1 MSRKSN
7 RTKTASPINDE
18 IVDTAAPKELPVNET
33 TAETGADKTP
43 ASTEK
48 TADKQPVFNVVL
60 EGKGKKLSPK
70 TKNHVFFEVA
80 VSEDDNELYLR
91 LSSNEGGGLHSKEWI
106 KVDSVLELLDQQEQ
120 RPFKSTVFKSVFK
133 GSSANNAG
141 FLAASIRAEGL
152 RLIGPSEKSVFLHVV
167 VDDYA
172 DRKAELLALGSPK

>member
-7 RTKTASPINDE
+7 NTKTAALTNAESIDTTDADKV
-18 IVDTAAPKELPVNET
+18 IVEVP
-33 TAETGADKTP
+33 TAETGDDKTSGT
-43 ASTEK
+43 AGK
-48 TADKQPVFNVVL
+48 TADAKPVFNVVL

-70 TKNHVFFEVA
+70 TKNYVFFEVA

-91 LSSNEGGGLHSKEWI
+91 LSGNEGGGLHSKEWI

-120 RPFKSTVFKSVFK
+120 RPFKSTIFKLVFK

-152 RLIGPSEKSVFLHVV
+152 GLIGPSEKSVFLHVV